1 MYLEFF
7 GLREHP
13 FRLTPDADFL
23 FMSRAHARAKAY
35 MDYTVLSR
43 DGFVVVTGDIGSGK
57 TTLLNK
63 LLDELPDDVVV
74 AKIFQTQLNEIEFL
88 QAVLA
93 EFGEPAN
100 TTSKVELLNTLN
112 DFLIDCYRRNE
123 RALLIVDEAQNLS
136 EKVLEEIRLLSG
148 LETNKDKL
156 ISIILS
162 GQPELAELVDAPH
175 MEQLAQRVRLRFH
188 LTALSEDETRDY
200 IRHRLDV
207 AGYSGEDLFDEEAY
221 AIIYEYSGGVP
232 RLINSV
238 CDMALLSAYVDES
251 PTVTPR
257 IVRSA
262 IEELGW
268 VPFHERPTQ
277 VLKTKKTAV
286 AMPLLPVA
294 GEDGGAPALAAAS
307 ALTAEISEKVTRLHD
322 FVPRMS
328 AGLMGKMRLI
338 EEQLK
343 DLTRELKSREFKD

>member
-7 GLREHP
+7 GLTEHP

-57 TTLLNK
+57 TTLINK
-63 LLDELPDDVVV
+63 LLAELPDDVVV
-74 AKIFQTQLNEIEFL
+74 AKVFQTQLNEIEFL
-88 QAVLA
+88 QSVLT
-93 EFGEPAN
+93 EFGEPA
-100 TTSKVELLNTLN
+100 TATGKVELLNTLN

-123 RALLIVDEAQNLS
+123 RALLIIDEAQNLS
-136 EKVLEEIRLLSG
+136 EKVLEEVRLLSG

-175 MEQLAQRVRLRFH
+175 MEQLSQRVRLRFH
-188 LTALSEDETRDY
+188 LTALSEGESREY
-200 IRHRLDV
+200 IRHRLEV
-207 AGYSGEDLFDEEAY
+207 AGHSGDDIFSEEAY
-221 AIIYEYSGGVP
+221 SIIYEYSGGVP

-238 CDMALLSAYVDES
+238 CDMALLTAYVDES
-251 PTVTPR
+251 PVVTPQ

-277 VLKTKKTAV
+277 VLKAAGARSLPSAADPAAFAV
-286 AMPLLPVA
+286 
-294 GEDGGAPALAAAS
+294 GGAGH
-307 ALTAEISEKVTRLHD
+307 LTAEISEKLTRLHD